1 MVEGEGLSLGG
12 VRGEEGGG
20 GEGADEVV
28 VKKNYFPTMGSW
40 GLQRKSI
47 QSSL

>member
-1 MVEGEGLSLGG
+1 MVEGEGLRLGG
-12 VRGEEGGG
+12 VRGEEGG